1 MRFPDFLKTAVLLFG
16 GAATVLA
23 LVAILGATR
32 NEDATT
38 VYIAAAWWG
47 LAVVAGLWLGRRP
60 ATTEGIARMMAEAK
74 NQAALPELRPGSI
87 VVNRLWLLGLVTIT
101 AGAVAFLVPQVP
113 AILAGYC
120 IGVALTWRQQALAV
134 EAIEGRDG
142 VRYYVEPSSAF
153 GPTKLIRTP
162 GFRRVEPVS
171 GAR

>member
-32 NEDATT
+32 IEDATT
-38 VYIAAAWWG
+38 VYLAAAWWVI
-47 LAVVAGLWLGRRP
+47 AACAGLWFGRRP

-74 NQAALPELRPGSI
+74 NQAALPELRPGAI
-87 VVNRLWLLGLVTIT
+87 VINRLWLLGLTTIT

-113 AILAGYC
+113 AILTGYC
-120 IGVALTWRQQALAV
+120 LAVALAWRRQSQAV

-142 VRYYVEPSSAF
+142 VRFYVDASSPF

-171 GAR
+171 